1 MKNKFILTTIPLLC
15 LTFTSCDSQNNDSK
29 SSESEEFTYFTGK
42 KFASLN
48 ELESELINN
57 WFETDGIYKGYYRI
71 KKEFNYNNFG
81 SNSSIRNLLSS
92 AGKKFVYD
100 MNVTRH
106 LCEQD
111 VVRLLD
117 YADAFVSNKYA
128 ICNHN
133 NEEES
138 FGAPIYFGNL
148 FWGYDNWEVFYYRLQ
163 LEKL

>member
-48 ELESELINN
+48 KLESELINN
-57 WFETDGIYKGYYRI
+57 WFETNGIYKGYYGI

-92 AGKKFVYD
+92 GGKKFVYD

-106 LCEQD
+106 LWEQD